1 MPAILISDEDRSAL
15 TEAKETLENPG
26 LAVKI
31 VDIIGTPIEKALTF
45 LPPNWRDAVQNGAN
59 KALMTALKAAVVTLD
74 DQKGHAAS
82 NFFHKVL
89 CAASGAIG
97 GVFGLATLPVELPL
111 STVLMLRSIADI
123 ARSEGEDIKS
133 IETNLACLEVF
144 ALGGR
149 SASDDASETGYFAVR
164 AVLAREVSEAAKFIA
179 EKGLVEEAPVV
190 VRLIT
195 AIASRFGTA
204 VSEKVAAQI
213 VPVVGAVG
221 GALVNILF
229 IDHFQDVAR
238 GHFTVRRLERTY
250 GAEEIKKLYCEI
262 SVGRP
267 KGTHRLLASNRP

>member
-1 MPAILISDEDRSAL
+1 M
-15 TEAKETLENPG
+15 
-26 LAVKI
+26 KI
-31 VDIIGTPIEKALTF
+31 VDIVGTPIEKALTF
-45 LPPNWRDAVQNGAN
+45 LPPNWHDVVQTVTN

-74 DQKGHAAS
+74 DQTGQAAS
-82 NFFHKVL
+82 NFFHKAL

-97 GVFGLATLPVELPL
+97 GVLGLATLPVELPV

-133 IETNLACLEVF
+133 IETKLACLEVF

-149 SASDDASETGYFAVR
+149 STSDDASETGYFAIR
-164 AVLAREVSEAAKFIA
+164 AVLAREVSEVAKFIA

-190 VRLIT
+190 VRLIA

-213 VPVVGAVG
+213 VPVVGGVG

-229 IDHFQDVAR
+229 MDHFQGVAR
-238 GHFTVRRLERTY
+238 GHFTVRRLERSY
-250 GAEEIKKLYCEI
+250 GAEEIKKLYCE
-262 SVGRP
+262 VGM
-267 KGTHRLLASNRP
+267 NE